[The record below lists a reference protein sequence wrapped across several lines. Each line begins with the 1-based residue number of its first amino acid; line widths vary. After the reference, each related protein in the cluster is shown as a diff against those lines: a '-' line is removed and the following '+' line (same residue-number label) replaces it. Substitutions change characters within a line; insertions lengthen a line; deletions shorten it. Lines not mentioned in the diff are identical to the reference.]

1 MNGPIT
7 LEDAGDEDI
16 AQAINQLNQVVTE
29 LREQNRQQRERIN
42 DLEEQISSV
51 KGGDQ
56 PSEQLRVLDT
66 DRGKLS
72 VAASHIMAETK
83 RGPKHDG
90 LPTGDA
96 MEVLKQQGYDRSR
109 QAVLNFMKSVA
120 EEVKRIEYL
129 SSHNK
134 RNSRNCSR
142 LVWND

>member
-1 MNGPIT
+1 VNGPIT

-16 AQAINQLNQVVTE
+16 AQAINQLNQFVTKLE
-29 LREQNRQQRERIN
+29 EENRQQRERIN
-42 DLEEQISSV
+42 DLEQQIKRL

-56 PSEQLRVLDT
+56 PSEHLKVVDS

-72 VAASHIMAETK
+72 VPASHIMAETK

-90 LPTGDA
+90 LPTGEA

-120 EEVKRIEYL
+120 EEVERIKYL
-129 SSHNK
+129 SSHDNK
-134 RNSRNCSR
+134 NSRNCSR